1 MRCPS
6 SALPTSKCRR
16 PRSGSGARF
25 KVNHRGTEVTEK
37 KTSKFSVTSVPL
49 WLNRCRRWKEEFMA
63 RIKHI
68 ALTTKEPAKVADFY
82 KAAFGLKELR
92 RSPNRAV
99 FLTDGHINVAI
110 LNYKTEKSA
119 DVGAH
124 GPNFDGIHHFGFE
137 VDDLDEACEKLEN
150 AQAQRLTGKDHVDA
164 TMAAGGHANFEM
176 KWAGP
181 DGVVIDISHTGWEGT
196 DWRSDRH
203 SGTAEGRGPH

>member
-82 KAAFGLKELR
+82 KAAFGLKEFR
-92 RSPNRAV
+92 PSPNGAV
-99 FLTDGHINVAI
+99 FLTARHITPSI
-110 LNYKTEKSA
+110 LHYKTQKSP
-119 DVGAH
+119 H
-124 GPNFDGIHHFGFE
+124 LPP
-137 VDDLDEACEKLEN
+137 
-150 AQAQRLTGKDHVDA
+150 
-164 TMAAGGHANFEM
+164 HA
-176 KWAGP
+176 
-181 DGVVIDISHTGWEGT
+181 
-196 DWRSDRH
+196 
-203 SGTAEGRGPH
+203 